1 MAAKAQYVTLE
12 TSVGSMKL
20 ELYTA
25 HAPRACYNLTE
36 LARRGYYDG
45 TLLHRIISDFMIQ
58 GGDPTGTGRG
68 GESVYGYV
76 HRAAACGCCLCVMAN
91 SEPSRGH
98 TGSPMNERN
107 LLPRVA

>member
-76 HRAAACGCCLCVMAN
+76 HRAVACGCCLCDGKRQ
-91 SEPSRGH
+91 PTRGSH
-98 TGSPMNERN
+98 TRSPY
-107 LLPRVA
+107 PQSK